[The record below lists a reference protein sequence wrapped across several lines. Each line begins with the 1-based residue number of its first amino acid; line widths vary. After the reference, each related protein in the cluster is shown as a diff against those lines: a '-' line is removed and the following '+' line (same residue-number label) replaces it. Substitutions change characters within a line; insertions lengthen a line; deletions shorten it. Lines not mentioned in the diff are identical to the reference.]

1 MSKTETDK
9 GLPTIGVVIPALNEE
24 ATIADQVAEVLAVA
38 GQPDLPARIARV
50 VVVDN
55 GSDDRTAECATAAG
69 ATVVSE
75 PRRGYGRACH
85 SGVLAAGDVDLI
97 VQMDGDRS
105 DRFDELPLLLH
116 PLLAGEADLV
126 IGSRTLGSYE
136 PGSLL
141 PQQLFGNWVAARL
154 LRLLYGVHVTDIG
167 PFRVIRRHDLLRM
180 NMREMTYG
188 WSVEMIARA
197 ARVGLQVREVPVTY
211 RLRAGGESKVSGN
224 LRASIRAGARIT
236 ATILRCRRD
245 APV

>member
-1 MSKTETDK
+1 MSKMDSSQ
-9 GLPTIGVVIPALNEE
+9 PTIGVVIPALNEE
-24 ATIADQVAEVLAVA
+24 ATIADQVAEVLVVA
-38 GQPDLPARIARV
+38 GQPDLPARIERV

-55 GSDDRTAECATAAG
+55 GSTDSTAERAAAAG
-69 ATVVSE
+69 ATVISE
-75 PRRGYGRACH
+75 PIRGYGRACCT
-85 SGVLAAGDVDLI
+85 GVMAAGDVDLI

-116 PLLAGEADLV
+116 PLLAGDADLV

-141 PQQLFGNWVAARL
+141 PQQRFGNWVASQL

-167 PFRVIRRHDLLRM
+167 PFRVIRRRDLLRM
-180 NMREMTYG
+180 DMREMTYG

-197 ARVGLQVREVPVTY
+197 ANIGLRVREVPVTY

-224 LRASIRAGARIT
+224 LSASIRAGARIT
-236 ATILRCRRD
+236 ATIVRCRRGS
-245 APV
+245 PVRP